1 MSRRVLVADGDSGR
15 ADTIA
20 RAFSEQGFSVRTVA
34 HGAAALEAAL
44 EDVPDA
50 VVCQLDLPLITGFR
64 LAAILRANPRTRA
77 AKLVYL
83 GDTSADAE
91 RRDLGGPVLVPP
103 VHPGAV
109 LTCVEA
115 ELGEAPENPSGGAL
129 AADNAGQLTQLP
141 LSDVL
146 ELFHVSRKTGAVE
159 VVRGLGRTRR
169 QVGRIVLREGDVIDA
184 SIGDTKGKKAL
195 FRLLTWN
202 QGSFSFR
209 PGPIEGAA
217 GIATPTR
224 ALLSEGLRQVREWER
239 IAVDLP
245 PMGATV
251 TLGAQAEALAG
262 DFHPLTRE
270 VLGALSRHERVEDV
284 VDACEAPDYQVLR
297 TLQALIQRGLVGT
310 TPEPGA
316 LGLARDLE
324 FFDAEHATRLRE
336 WLELDRP
343 GGLARRD
350 AKVVVLSAHSE
361 TLRDFVA
368 LLARLPGAVLDDR
381 LDVGTIGTEDLTVL
395 GTVSVD
401 AEVGLEFV
409 HVPSGDTFAPIWP
422 VAGHGALATVVLLA
436 SPLGLAVAEVRAA
449 CAQLASGPSARTF
462 HLLLLGKDERPTP
475 EELRANLAVADET
488 SLFLLPL
495 ENSERADVLMRE
507 LLERVLP

>member
-1 MSRRVLVADGDSGR
+1 M
-15 ADTIA
+15 
-20 RAFSEQGFSVRTVA
+20 
-34 HGAAALEAAL
+34 
-44 EDVPDA
+44 
-50 VVCQLDLPLITGFR
+50 
-64 LAAILRANPRTRA
+64 
-77 AKLVYL
+77 
-83 GDTSADAE
+83 
-91 RRDLGGPVLVPP
+91 
-103 VHPGAV
+103 
-109 LTCVEA
+109 
-115 ELGEAPENPSGGAL
+115 
-129 AADNAGQLTQLP
+129 
-141 LSDVL
+141 
-146 ELFHVSRKTGAVE
+146 
-159 VVRGLGRTRR
+159 
-169 QVGRIVLREGDVIDA
+169 
-184 SIGDTKGKKAL
+184 
-195 FRLLTWN
+195 
-202 QGSFSFR
+202 
-209 PGPIEGAA
+209 
-217 GIATPTR
+217 
-224 ALLSEGLRQVREWER
+224 
-239 IAVDLP
+239 
-245 PMGATV
+245 
-251 TLGAQAEALAG
+251 
-262 DFHPLTRE
+262 
-270 VLGALSRHERVEDV
+270 
-284 VDACEAPDYQVLR
+284 
-297 TLQALIQRGLVGT
+297 IQRGLVGT